1 MVTMPNVRDK
11 IRLSDDEIR
20 DFFANAKTVI
30 MATQNHDGYP
40 HLVPMWYSMLDGL
53 VHMHTYKSSQKVR
66 NIERDPR
73 GSILVEDGTDYDKLR
88 GVYIRGRFEILDDQ
102 DLCYRIAVAS
112 AKKYQGL
119 DEDTAGAAL
128 RYYVRKRV
136 ALVFHPEKTSSWD
149 HRKTTAPGG

>member
-1 MVTMPNVRDK
+1 MPNVRDK
-11 IRLSDDEIR
+11 IRLTDEEIR
-20 DFFANAKTVI
+20 DFLASAKTVV
-30 MATQNHDGYP
+30 MATANHDGYP

-53 VHMHTYKSSQKVR
+53 VHMHTYKSSQKVK
-66 NIERDPR
+66 NIEREPR

-88 GVYIRGRFEILDDQ
+88 GVFIRGRFEILDDQ

-128 RYYVRKRV
+128 RYYIRKRV

-149 HRKTTAPGG
+149 HRKTTAPGA